1 MKIVNLYD
9 TFKQC
14 FDLCMSRYTYFF
26 LDQIMKQNYNIF
38 FLARIKKK
46 IYYHMK

>member
-14 FDLCMSRYTYFF
+14 FDLCMSRCTYFF

-38 FLARIKKK
+38 FFWRGFKKK
-46 IYYHMK
+46 YIII

>member
-14 FDLCMSRYTYFF
+14 FDLCMSRCTYFF

-38 FLARIKKK
+38 FFFGEDLKKK
-46 IYYHMK
+46 YIII